1 MSRRTGFLFMFVVA
15 SAVILSACQPNSE
28 TAPAADT
35 TPTPVMETSSVPSS
49 SPAMS
54 PAALPGQP
62 GAMAPASKT
71 VSFATNY
78 QSPAQLEQVS
88 FNITVDENGVI
99 TDAKTDVL
107 AVHPTSVMRQNAFAK
122 DFPTALKGKKLAEL
136 TQVDRIG
143 GSSLTTGAF
152 NKALTELKAQ
162 L

>member
-1 MSRRTGFLFMFVVA
+1 MFVVA

-28 TAPAADT
+28 TTPAVESS
-35 TPTPVMETSSVPSS
+35 PTPVIETSSAAPTTAPAG
-49 SPAMS
+49 SP
-54 PAALPGQP
+54 
-62 GAMAPASKT
+62 AMAPAGKT

-88 FNITVDENGVI
+88 FSITVDEAGVI
-99 TDAKTDVL
+99 TDAKSDVL
-107 AVHPTSVMRQNAFAK
+107 AVHPISVTRQTAFAK
-122 DFPTALKGKKLAEL
+122 DFPAALKGKKLSEL
-136 TQVDRIG
+136 SQVDRIG